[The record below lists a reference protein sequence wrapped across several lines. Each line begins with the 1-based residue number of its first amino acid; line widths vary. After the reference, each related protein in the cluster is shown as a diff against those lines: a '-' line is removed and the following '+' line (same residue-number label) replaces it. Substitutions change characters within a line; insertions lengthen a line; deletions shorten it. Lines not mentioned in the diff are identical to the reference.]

1 GRRRRS
7 SGTCRR
13 RTGSRLRPSSAELRE
28 RRAAALEEGPH
39 PELFRDLLCLVDV
52 ARGAGTITTPLG
64 DESGDVARPRL
75 PAALAVTLGEL
86 ESAGRSEEHTSELQS
101 PDHLVCRLL
110 LEKKKTDEPQP
121 HLHTT

>member
-1 GRRRRS
+1 DRQVPVDGVREV
-7 SGTCRR
+7 
-13 RTGSRLRPSSAELRE
+13 GSVRALTELRE

-39 PELFRDLLCLVDV
+39 PELFRDLLCLVDA

-86 ESAGRSEEHTSELQS
+86 ESAGHVAGG
-101 PDHLVCRLL
+101 LVQFARCDVPASAAASR
-110 LEKKKTDEPQP
+110 PRP
-121 HLHTT
+121 SAA